1 MKPHNRFGNIITAP
15 GEFIRGVILNNGVT
29 MIYFDNSATTFP
41 SDRVRTVINDM
52 LRDEFSGNPGS
63 LHKLGVAADKAYC
76 DTQAKVADL
85 LGAYGSEI
93 IFTSCATESANTA
106 IRGFMS
112 RNLRAGRRVISTRT
126 EHKASLECLALL
138 EKSGYEVVY
147 LPVGTDGK
155 PDLAELEKAMTGE
168 KTALLCFTLVNNE
181 TGSVLPLDKITALR
195 NRLSPDT
202 KIYLDAVQALGK
214 MPINLHKMNVDMCSF
229 SGHKIH
235 SVKGNGVLYVKDG
248 IRIDPFILGG
258 GQQKGMRSGTQS
270 LLLAKAFEV
279 ALEEAVETM
288 ESSHANAVKINQYL
302 RKELAE
308 RKAVIL
314 SPEDALP
321 YVLNVSFEGF
331 ESETM
336 LHCLEIY
343 DIYVSTVSA
352 CSSKA
357 KKVSYVLLE
366 SGVDRKTAANAVR
379 LSFSRYNSM
388 EEAEQFIEKVDEIYD
403 LYAVRK

>member
-1 MKPHNRFGNIITAP
+1 
-15 GEFIRGVILNNGVT
+15 

-41 SDRVRTVINDM
+41 SDRVRAVISDM
-52 LRDEFSGNPGS
+52 MKDEYSGNPGS
-63 LHKLGVAADKAYC
+63 LHKLGVSADKAYGE
-76 DTQAKVADL
+76 TQAKVAKL
-85 LGAYGSEI
+85 LGASSDEI
-93 IFTSCATESANTA
+93 IFTSCATEGANTA

-112 RNLRAGRRVISTRT
+112 RNSRAGRRVISTRT
-126 EHKASLECLALL
+126 EHKASLECLSLL

-147 LPVGTDGK
+147 LPVGRDGK
-155 PDLAELEKAMTGE
+155 PDLSELEKALTEE
-168 KTALLCFTLVNNE
+168 KTALFCFTLVNNE
-181 TGSVLPLDKITALR
+181 TGSILPLDQIVSMR
-195 NRLSPDT
+195 NKLSPDT

-214 MPINLHKMNVDMCSF
+214 MPIDLHKMNVDMCSF

-235 SVKGNGVLYVKDG
+235 SVKGTGVLYVKNG
-248 IRIDPFILGG
+248 VRIDPLILGG

-270 LLLAKAFEV
+270 LLLAKAFEA

-288 ESSHANAVKINQYL
+288 DDSHGNAAKINEYL

-343 DIYVSTVSA
+343 DIFVSTVSA

-388 EEAEQFIEKVDEIYD
+388 EEAEQFIQKVDVIYD